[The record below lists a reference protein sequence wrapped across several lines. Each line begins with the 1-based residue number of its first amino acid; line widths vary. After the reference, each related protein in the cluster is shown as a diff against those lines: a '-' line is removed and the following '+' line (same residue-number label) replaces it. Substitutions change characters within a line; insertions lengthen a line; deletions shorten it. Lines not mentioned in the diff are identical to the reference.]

1 MTPKRMKLT
10 QRSGALQEAMVAP
23 DSARRSSRPMV
34 QQQQNIDADLELN
47 GLPAPST
54 AAMRTRG
61 GAPPGRQHSGLIH
74 HAFTTTVREGT
85 RAMVTDKGGRIT
97 VVDGPAQVL
106 RWGRQIQA
114 MRQHVAHPG
123 QFLVVRHRNGQQ
135 SHLPGPASL
144 WFDPREHL
152 SVECE
157 EALQI
162 AAEEAVVVYTEAE
175 DGSVTRRIASGP
187 ATFVPGASE
196 WLHTFSWHGTV
207 GGQKVPGA
215 LEFQKLWLLP
225 DQMYHDVAEV
235 RTADDAVITI
245 RLMVFFHLQDIDRL
259 LATSHDPIGDFV
271 NATTS
276 DVVEFVRQRTFDE
289 FKQCS
294 DQLNAL
300 ATYRQLVARA
310 EQCGYRIHNVVY
322 RGYGAPPSLQ
332 QMHDAATESRTRL
345 QLERATQQQ
354 AQELE
359 DFKQERALARAT
371 RERAEAAAAFEHQA
385 ALRRR
390 EQEERLATER
400 TQRDAERALAQLDAT
415 AKRQAAAADDARE
428 QAHLAQLHSLGVD
441 LTAVLTQGRAD
452 RVIELRGGGDAT
464 HVHVGSPAPS

>member
-1 MTPKRMKLT
+1 MTPKRQKLT
-10 QRSGALQEAMVAP
+10 QRSGALQEAMLSPEPKKRESRA
-23 DSARRSSRPMV
+23 RPMV
-34 QQQQNIDADLELN
+34 QQQANLDADFSMSN
-47 GLPAPST
+47 MASAGGLPASASRSLSPVRRSD
-54 AAMRTRG
+54 
-61 GAPPGRQHSGLIH
+61 GLIH
-74 HAFTTTVREGT
+74 RAFTTTVKEGT
-85 RAMVTDKGGRIT
+85 RALVTESSGRIS
-97 VVDGPAQVL
+97 VVEGPAQVWN
-106 RWGRQIQA
+106 WGRQFQA
-114 MRQHVAHPG
+114 MKQYVAHPG
-123 QFLVVRHRNGQQ
+123 QFLVVRHRDGRQ
-135 SHLPGPASL
+135 SHLAGPASL
-144 WFDPREHL
+144 WFDPREHV

-162 AAEEAVVVYTEAE
+162 AAEEAVVVYSE
-175 DGSVTRRIASGP
+175 DDVGAVTRRIASGP

-245 RLMVFFHLQDIDRL
+245 RLMIFFHLQDIEKL

-300 ATYRQLVARA
+300 PTYRQLVARA

-359 DFKQERALARAT
+359 DFKQERAMVRNA
-371 RERAEAAAAFEHQA
+371 RERSEAAAAFEHQA
-385 ALRRR
+385 TLRRR
-390 EQEERLATER
+390 EQEEQLAEQEARRRAERELERLDAAARRAEAAAEDARQQDHLTRLAE
-400 TQRDAERALAQLDAT
+400 
-415 AKRQAAAADDARE
+415 
-428 QAHLAQLHSLGVD
+428 LGVD
-441 LTAVLTQGRAD
+441 LTALLTQGRAD
-452 RVIELRGGGDAT
+452 RVIELRGGGEAT
-464 HVHVGSPAPS
+464 HVHVDAPA